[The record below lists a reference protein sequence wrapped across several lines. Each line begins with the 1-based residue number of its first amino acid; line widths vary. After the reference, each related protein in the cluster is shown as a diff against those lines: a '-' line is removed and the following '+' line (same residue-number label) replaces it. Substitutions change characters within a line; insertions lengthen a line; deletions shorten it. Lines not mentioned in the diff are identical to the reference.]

1 MTTNKNKT
9 ATAPTQTIHII
20 IPKNSAPIIIKR
32 QDMLMKSRIKK
43 KTEWTVFLETVTMIA
58 EITAMI
64 ENV

>member
-1 MTTNKNKT
+1 M
-9 ATAPTQTIHII
+9 
-20 IPKNSAPIIIKR
+20 R
-32 QDMLMKSRIKK
+32 K